1 MNINE
6 LLTSTKGK
14 LINNINL
21 EEKYNKIKINSK
33 EVQKDDIFIAIIG
46 ENHDGHE
53 YIDEAI
59 KNGAKLIITQKQIN
73 TNIPHIIVKDTKKT
87 LGDIAKYMVNKYK
100 PKTIAITGSVG
111 KTTTKNIL
119 YNILKTK
126 YNVLTNEKNYN
137 NNIGVPLTIFNLNQ
151 NHEIL
156 LLELGMNHPKEISYL
171 SNMIN
176 PNISAIT
183 NIGSSHIGYLK
194 TKENILK
201 AKLEVLDGMKE
212 KILFVNGD
220 DNLLKNIKK
229 THSSGFNKNNDLI
242 GYDINS
248 NLYTSSF
255 KIKYQNKEFKINT
268 NLPRHLLNDVLI
280 AIDIALYLK
289 IDIKDVIATLKNY
302 KSENMR
308 MDIIKDNNNNTII
321 NDCYNSS
328 FESLT
333 GILKLLENEKQ
344 DKLLIIGDIKELGN
358 KSKEIHESLTP
369 YIEKITNKKVF
380 LVGNEVKYINID
392 AKYFEDYEEVLKY
405 LKSKKIENK
414 LILIKG
420 SRAMKLENITNYF
433 INQKSV

>member
-6 LLTSTKGK
+6 LLKSTKGK
-14 LINNINL
+14 LINNISL
-21 EEKYNKIKINSK
+21 KEKYNKIKINSK
-33 EVQKDDIFIAIIG
+33 EVQKNDIFIAIIG

-73 TNIPHIIVKDTKKT
+73 TNIPHIIVKDTTKT
-87 LGDIAKYMVNKYK
+87 LGDIAKYMVKKYK

-255 KIKYQNKEFKINT
+255 KIKYQNKEYKINT

-289 IDIKDVIATLKNY
+289 IDIKDIIATLKNY

-369 YIEKITNKKVF
+369 YIEKITNKEVF

-433 INQKSV
+433 IK

>member
-73 TNIPHIIVKDTKKT
+73 TNIPYIVVKDTTKI

-201 AKLEVLDGMKE
+201 AKLEILDGMKE

-229 THSSGFNKNNDLI
+229 THESGFNKNNNLI

-255 KIKYQNKEFKINT
+255 KIKYQNKEYKINT

-289 IDIKDVIATLKNY
+289 IDIKDIISILKNY
-302 KSENMR
+302 KTENMR

-328 FESLT
+328 LESLT

-369 YIEKITNKKVF
+369 YIDNIKNKEVF

-405 LKSKKIENK
+405 LKSKKTENK

-433 INQKSV
+433 IN

>member
-6 LLTSTKGK
+6 LLTSTKGN

-33 EVQKDDIFIAIIG
+33 EVQKNDIFIAIIG

-59 KNGAKLIITQKQIN
+59 KKGAKLIITQKQIN
-73 TNIPHIIVKDTKKT
+73 TNIPYIIVKDTTKT

-201 AKLEVLDGMKE
+201 AKLEILDGMKE

-220 DNLLKNIKK
+220 DNQLKNIKETRK
-229 THSSGFNKNNDLI
+229 SGFNKNNDLI

-255 KIKYQNKEFKINT
+255 KIKYQNKEYKINT

-289 IDIKDVIATLKNY
+289 IDIKDIISTLKNY
-302 KSENMR
+302 KTENMR

-358 KSKEIHESLTP
+358 KSKEIHESLTL
-369 YIEKITNKKVF
+369 YIDNIKNKEVF

-405 LKSKKIENK
+405 LKSKKTENK

-433 INQKSV
+433 IN

>member
-6 LLTSTKGK
+6 LLTSTKGN

-33 EVQKDDIFIAIIG
+33 EVQKNDIFIAIIG

-59 KNGAKLIITQKQIN
+59 KKGAKLIITQKQIN
-73 TNIPHIIVKDTKKT
+73 TNIPYIIVKDTTKT

-201 AKLEVLDGMKE
+201 AKLEILDGMKE

-220 DNLLKNIKK
+220 DNQLKNIKETRK
-229 THSSGFNKNNDLI
+229 SGFNKNNDLI

-255 KIKYQNKEFKINT
+255 KIKYQNKEYKINT

-289 IDIKDVIATLKNY
+289 IDIKDIISTLKNY
-302 KSENMR
+302 KTDNMR

-358 KSKEIHESLTP
+358 KSKEIHESLTL
-369 YIEKITNKKVF
+369 YIDNIKNKEVF

-405 LKSKKIENK
+405 LKSKKTENK

-433 INQKSV
+433 IN

>member
-212 KILFVNGD
+212 KIIFVNGD

-289 IDIKDVIATLKNY
+289 IDIKNIISTLKNY
-302 KSENMR
+302 KTENMR

>member
-73 TNIPHIIVKDTKKT
+73 TNIPYIVVKDTTKI

-201 AKLEVLDGMKE
+201 AKLEILDGMKE

-229 THSSGFNKNNDLI
+229 THESGFNKNNNLI

-255 KIKYQNKEFKINT
+255 KIKYQNKEYKINT

-289 IDIKDVIATLKNY
+289 IDIKDIISILKNY
-302 KSENMR
+302 KTENMR

-369 YIEKITNKKVF
+369 YIDNIKNKEVF

-405 LKSKKIENK
+405 LKSKKTENK

-433 INQKSV
+433 IN

>member
-73 TNIPHIIVKDTKKT
+73 TNIPYIVVKDTTKI

-201 AKLEVLDGMKE
+201 AKLEILDGMKE

-229 THSSGFNKNNDLI
+229 THESGFNKNNNLI

-255 KIKYQNKEFKINT
+255 KIKYQNKEYKINT

-289 IDIKDVIATLKNY
+289 IDIKDIISILKNY
-302 KSENMR
+302 KTENMR

-369 YIEKITNKKVF
+369 YIDNIKNKEVF

-433 INQKSV
+433 IN

>member
-6 LLTSTKGK
+6 ILTSTNGK
-14 LINNINL
+14 LVNNINL
-21 EEKYNKIKINSK
+21 EEKYNRIKINSK
-33 EVQKDDIFIAIIG
+33 EVKKNDIFIAIIG
-46 ENHDGHE
+46 ENHDGHN

-59 KNGAKLIITQKQIN
+59 EKGAKLIITQKKIN
-73 TNIPHIIVKDTKKT
+73 KNIPYIIVKDTTKA
-87 LGDIAKYMVNKYK
+87 LGDIAKYMIKKYN
-100 PKTIAITGSVG
+100 PKIIAITGSVG
-111 KTTTKNIL
+111 KTTTKSIL
-119 YNILKTK
+119 YNLLKIK

-137 NNIGVPLTIFNLNQ
+137 NNIGVPLTIFNLKKEN
-151 NHEIL
+151 EIL

-201 AKLEVLDGMKE
+201 AKLEILDGMKN

-220 DNLLKNIKK
+220 DDLLKSIKGTNK
-229 THSSGFNKNNDLI
+229 SGFKKNNNLI
-242 GYDINS
+242 GYGIKS
-248 NLYTSSF
+248 NLYSSSF
-255 KIKYQNKEFKINT
+255 KIKYNNTEYKIKMS
-268 NLPRHLLNDVLI
+268 LPKHLLNNVLI

-289 IDIKDVIATLKNY
+289 IDIKDMQKTLENY

-308 MDIIKDNNNNTII
+308 MDIINGKNNNIII

-333 GILKLLENEKQ
+333 GVLKTLENENH
-344 DKLLIIGDIKELGN
+344 DKLLILGDIKELGDL
-358 KSKEIHESLTP
+358 SKEIHESLTP
-369 YIEKITNKKVF
+369 YIEKIKNKEIY
-380 LVGNEVKYINID
+380 LVGKEMKNIKTK
-392 AKYFEDYEEVLKY
+392 AKYFENYKELLKY
-405 LKSKKIENK
+405 LKTKKIENK

-420 SRAMKLENITNYF
+420 SRSMKLENITDYF
-433 INQKSV
+433 IN

>member
-212 KILFVNGD
+212 KIIFVNGD

-369 YIEKITNKKVF
+369 YIEKITNKEVF

-392 AKYFEDYEEVLKY
+392 AKYFENYEKVLKY

-433 INQKSV
+433 IK